1 MLTRAVLRRAAGWL
15 LVLVVALGSAG
26 AALSAWGSAPRNIG
40 PLETTMGIVPS
51 RGGGV
56 TVGVPPLGRLHLATH
71 AGPLQVRAS
80 VTGIRPGRARALIAS
95 RQPGRDITEQVGDD
109 SQDALA
115 AAVAR
120 GAVVAL
126 VASGVACAVV
136 FRRRRA
142 VLGGTAA
149 VTAAMVLSAAVAGA
163 TLRTEALTEP
173 TFEGL
178 LAQAPTLIG
187 RVQSFDA
194 YSQRVAD
201 LTGNVARVYGGLAS
215 LPGSPSG
222 DSTRVLWVSDV
233 HNNVGSF
240 TVMRQLARQFDVA
253 AIVDTGDLVDLG
265 STFEN
270 RLLTPIGTFG
280 IPYVYVRGNHDSRSV
295 TQPFVEAQTDAVVLD
310 RGSQFVVG
318 GVRFIGTGDP
328 TFTPNKQVG
337 VQVTENDKRLLR
349 AGEQL
354 ADAVQ
359 ASESPVHV
367 ALVHQPKMA
376 EPLMGRVPLVLD
388 GHVHKRGSRVDKG
401 TLELTQGSSG
411 GAGLR
416 TLDGESPLPLQMSVL
431 HFDQNGTLLAVDD
444 ITIGGLG
451 QRSVTVERRT
461 PESYGRE
468 PADTEPPD
476 PTGPPD
482 ATGPPGATPLPDG
495 TAGPDGT
502 PPADPTT
509 SAGSPSPSPLGSPAP
524 G

>member
-1 MLTRAVLRRAAGWL
+1 MRLLPALRRAAGWL

-26 AALSAWGSAPRNIG
+26 AALSAWGSAPRDIG
-40 PLETTMGIVPS
+40 PLETTLGIVPS
-51 RGGGV
+51 LAGGV
-56 TVGVPPLGRLHLATH
+56 SVGVPPLGRLDMATH
-71 AGPLQVRAS
+71 AGPLQVRAA

-95 RQPGRDITEQVGDD
+95 RNPGRDITQEVADD
-109 SQDALA
+109 SKDALA
-115 AAVAR
+115 AAAAR

-126 VASGVACAVV
+126 LASAATCAVV

-149 VTAAMVLSAAVAGA
+149 VTAVLVLSAGVAGA
-163 TLRTEALTEP
+163 TLRTQALTEP
-173 TFEGL
+173 TFDGL
-178 LAQAPTLIG
+178 LAQAPVLIG

-201 LTGNVARVYGGLAS
+201 LTGNVARVYGDLAT

-240 TVMRQLARQFDVA
+240 AVMRQLVGQFDVA

-270 RLLTPIGTFG
+270 RFLSSIGTFG
-280 IPYVYVRGNHDSRSV
+280 VPYVWVRGNHDSRSV
-295 TQPFVEAQTDAVVLD
+295 TQAFVAAQPDTVVLD
-310 RGSQFVVG
+310 DGEQVVVD
-318 GVRFIGTGDP
+318 GVRFAGIGDP
-328 TFTPNKQVG
+328 LFTPNKQVASE
-337 VQVTENDKRLLR
+337 TDANNARLEQ
-349 AGEQL
+349 AGQEL
-354 ADAVQ
+354 ADAVE
-359 ASESPVHV
+359 ASQDPVHV
-367 ALVHQPKMA
+367 ALVHEPGMA
-376 EPLMGRVPLVLD
+376 GPLMGRVPLVLD
-388 GHVHKRGSRVDKG
+388 GHVHERRSRVEKG

-416 TLDGESPLPLQMSVL
+416 TLDGDQALPLQMSVL
-431 HFDQNGTLLAVDD
+431 HFDPDGTLLAVDD

-468 PADTEPPD
+468 PTDPEPSD
-476 PTGPPD
+476 PTPAPTAAATPGAGPPT
-482 ATGPPGATPLPDG
+482 ATRTPVPV
-495 TAGPDGT
+495 P
-502 PPADPTT
+502 
-509 SAGSPSPSPLGSPAP
+509 
-524 G
+524 

>member
-1 MLTRAVLRRAAGWL
+1 VLTRAALRRAAGWL

-40 PLETTMGIVPS
+40 PLETTLGIVPS
-51 RGGGV
+51 LAGGGV
-56 TVGVPPLGRLHLATH
+56 TVGVPPLGRLRMATH
-71 AGPLQVRAS
+71 TGPFEVRAA
-80 VTGIRPGRARALIAS
+80 VTGVRPGRARALIAS
-95 RQPGRDITEQVGDD
+95 RNPGRDITEQVADD

-115 AAVAR
+115 AAAAR
-120 GAVVAL
+120 GVLVAL
-126 VASGVACAVV
+126 FASGVTCAVV

-149 VTAAMVLSAAVAGA
+149 VTAVMLVSGAVAGA
-163 TLRTEALTEP
+163 TLRTQALTEP

-178 LAQAPTLIG
+178 LARAPTLIG

-201 LTGNVARVYGGLAS
+201 LTGNVARVYGDLAT
-215 LPGSPSG
+215 LPGSPAD

-240 TVMRQLARQFDVA
+240 AVMRQLARQFDVA
-253 AIVDTGDLVDLG
+253 AIIDTGDLADLG

-295 TQPFVEAQTDAVVLD
+295 TQAFVAAQPDAVVLD
-310 RGSQFVVG
+310 DGSQVVVR
-318 GVRFIGTGDP
+318 GVRFAGIGDP

-337 VQVTENDKRLLR
+337 VQVTRNDERLLR
-349 AGEQL
+349 AGERL
-354 ADAVQ
+354 ADSVE
-359 ASESPVHV
+359 ASEQPVHV

-388 GHVHKRGSRVDKG
+388 GHVHERRSRVDKG

-416 TLDGESPLPLQMSVL
+416 TLDGDSALPLQMSVL
-431 HFDQNGTLLAVDD
+431 HFDDDGTLLAVDD

-451 QRSVTVERRT
+451 ERSVTVERRT
-461 PESYGRE
+461 PQSYGKE

-476 PTGPPD
+476 PTAPPSPAGPPG
-482 ATGPPGATPLPDG
+482 ATGPPGP
-495 TAGPDGT
+495 TAPAGGP
-502 PPADPTT
+502 A
-509 SAGSPSPSPLGSPAP
+509 PSPLRSAVP